1 MKNIKVDFRILFIII
16 LYIYLSNKNVKYENI
31 TSLENK
37 WLDIELNFNK

>member
-16 LYIYLSNKNVKYENI
+16 LYIYLSNKNVKYENS

-37 WLDIELNFNK
+37 WSDIELNFNK